1 MFKRS
6 EVFSVYPNHPTATNL
21 SMAAGGVRLLSW
33 LTLAAA
39 VVATLL
45 TLVPAARVISF
56 MGLSHG
62 MYYILDELDEVL
74 LAAFGLWCVFVV
86 LRYAAAVLQ
95 AKARQLVTDLSIQ

>member
-6 EVFSVYPNHPTATNL
+6 EGFSVYPNHPTATNL
-21 SMAAGGVRLLSW
+21 SMAAGGVRLVSW

-45 TLVPAARVISF
+45 TLIPAARVISF
-56 MGLSHG
+56 AGFSHG

-74 LAAFGLWCVFVV
+74 LAAFGLWCVFAV
-86 LRYAAAVLQ
+86 LHYAAAVLQ
-95 AKARQLVTDLSIQ
+95 AKAHQLVTDLTVQ

>member
-6 EVFSVYPNHPTATNL
+6 EGFSVYPNHPTATNL
-21 SMAAGGVRLLSW
+21 SMAAGGVRLVSW

-45 TLVPAARVISF
+45 TLIPAARVISF
-56 MGLSHG
+56 AGFSHG

-74 LAAFGLWCVFVV
+74 LAAFGLWCVFAV

-95 AKARQLVTDLSIQ
+95 TKAHQLVTDLTVQ

>member
-6 EVFSVYPNHPTATNL
+6 EGFSVYPNHPTATNL
-21 SMAAGGVRLLSW
+21 SMAAGGVRLVSW

-45 TLVPAARVISF
+45 TLIPAARMISF
-56 MGLSHG
+56 AGFSHG

-74 LAAFGLWCVFVV
+74 LAAFGLWCVFAV

-95 AKARQLVTDLSIQ
+95 TKAHQLVTDLTVQ

>member
-6 EVFSVYPNHPTATNL
+6 EGFSVYPNHPTATNL
-21 SMAAGGVRLLSW
+21 SMAAGGVRLVSW

-45 TLVPAARVISF
+45 TLIPAARVISF
-56 MGLSHG
+56 AGFSHG

-74 LAAFGLWCVFVV
+74 LAAFGLWCVFAV

-95 AKARQLVTDLSIQ
+95 TKARQLVTDLAVQ

>member
-39 VVATLL
+39 VVTTLL
-45 TLVPAARVISF
+45 ILIPARPDTLLCRSVPR
-56 MGLSHG
+56 
-62 MYYILDELDEVL
+62 DVL
-74 LAAFGLWCVFVV
+74 HL
-86 LRYAAAVLQ
+86 
-95 AKARQLVTDLSIQ
+95 

>member
-39 VVATLL
+39 VVTTLL
-45 TLVPAARVISF
+45 ILIPAARILSF
-56 MGLSHG
+56 AGLSHG
-62 MYYILDELDEVL
+62 MYYIFDELDEVL
-74 LAAFGLWCVFVV
+74 LQRSVSGVSSRCCAMPPPCSRPRPASWS
-86 LRYAAAVLQ
+86 R
-95 AKARQLVTDLSIQ
+95 T